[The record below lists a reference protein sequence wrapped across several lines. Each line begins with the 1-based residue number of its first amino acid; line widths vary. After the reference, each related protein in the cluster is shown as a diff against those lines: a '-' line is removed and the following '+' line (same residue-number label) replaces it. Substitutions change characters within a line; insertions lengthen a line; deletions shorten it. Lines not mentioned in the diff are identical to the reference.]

1 MSQEPSE
8 IEAYKLRE
16 KIYDDLA
23 KSIGR
28 ASMVWNDVQSEV
40 FFLFKKLSKMDLSSA
55 EAVFFAVKTDAS
67 QREMTAALA
76 KIELKD
82 DPNNLDRVLNNLKEA
97 GNLAAQRNV
106 AIHTAWLVGEDYMP
120 RLYGRLTRPKALRD
134 DAENQFKE
142 LHDVLV
148 SLFLKF
154 SSLRKEMFP
163 DGI

>member
-8 IEAYKLRE
+8 IEVYKIRE

-55 EAVFFAVKTDAS
+55 EAVFFAVKADAS

-82 DPNNLDRVLNNLKEA
+82 DPNNLERVLKSITEQVEA
-97 GNLAAQRNV
+97 LSRLLALQFEYLARLGLPV
-106 AIHTAWLVGEDYMP
+106 ALHHDGQAVHHYIK
-120 RLYGRLTRPKALRD
+120 KA
-134 DAENQFKE
+134 ANQ
-142 LHDVLV
+142 
-148 SLFLKF
+148 
-154 SSLRKEMFP
+154 
-163 DGI
+163 